1 MTRVPVEWPPRTIPR
16 VPLGFVP
23 KPQDRVLTLT
33 EEQRYLAE
41 QLAETQ
47 GASIEGFSGTG
58 KTQVVAAFAKA
69 MAAFGRRVLV
79 LSPRKPLAVWLRQSL
94 EPHGV
99 EVQTIDA
106 SAKAALALKWKSPP
120 DRHGFDDP
128 AFFQAAIAACPGSEN
143 DLVIAEEW
151 QTTSDDE
158 RRFILALAGRRT
170 LVTVSDPTRDL
181 RVVPTEV
188 SRREEVLTLSAPLRS
203 PSRIDWLDHL
213 YAIEGLDPL
222 PSHLAASSVHVS
234 PPESPERLQEH
245 LMDLLGGLRRRGVGF
260 GEVGVV
266 SGLGSLHSAVVT
278 GLTSQGSQPRA
289 FLLRESPSLNGLACD
304 SFAHWLGLERPVII
318 IVEMSQRLALRRIK
332 MHTALSRACEEV
344 HVVLPQSAIDSDAT
358 LTGWLAA
365 CAPLKSES
373 GA

>member
-1 MTRVPVEWPPRTIPR
+1 MTRTLVEWPPKTIPR

-41 QLAETQ
+41 LLAETQ
-47 GASIEGFSGTG
+47 GASIEGCTGTG
-58 KTQVVAAFAKA
+58 KTQLVAAFAKA

-106 SAKAALALKWKSPP
+106 SAKAALSLKWKSPP

-128 AFFQAAIAACPGSEN
+128 AFFQAAIEACPGGEN

-158 RRFILALAGRRT
+158 RRFILALAGRRP
-170 LVTVSDPTRDL
+170 LVTVSDPSRDL
-181 RVVPTEV
+181 RVVPVEV

-203 PSRIDWLDHL
+203 PSRIEWLDRL
-213 YAIEGLDPL
+213 YATEGLDPL
-222 PSHLAASSVHVS
+222 PSSLAAASVHIS
-234 PPESPERLQEH
+234 PAETPEYLQKQVLE
-245 LMDLLGGLRRRGVGF
+245 LLGGLRRRGIGF

-266 SGLGSLHSAVVT
+266 SGLARLHSALVT
-278 GLTSQGSQPRA
+278 GLTSPGPAPRA
-289 FLLRESPSLNGLACD
+289 YLLGESPSLNGLACD
-304 SFAHWLGLERPVII
+304 SFSYWLGLERRVII
-318 IVEMSQRLALRRIK
+318 VVEMSQRLTQRRIK
-332 MHTALSRACEEV
+332 MHSALSRACEEV
-344 HVVLPQSAIDSDAT
+344 HLVLPKSVIESDAT
-358 LTGWLAA
+358 LSGWLAA
-365 CAPLKSES
+365 
-373 GA
+373 GASMGRDDGP